1 MEALLECCCGVDVHR
16 DILQVCI
23 LKGLTDNPEV
33 IRAEFKTMPNN
44 LAEFVQWLISHE
56 CYHVAMESTGVYWRP
71 VYEAIEESHSDYQS
85 LMVVNAH
92 HMRNL
97 PGRKNDV
104 KDAEWIATLLRHG
117 LLEASFVP
125 DKITRNLREYSRL
138 YRSFTCEKSRYLNR
152 LEKFLQTHGFKLST
166 VLSNIYGVSGRRL
179 LYKLSETGD
188 LLASDI
194 IEAVDKRVKKT
205 TDEIHEAIKG
215 KLALCERRLLKT
227 LLAKIDQI
235 QKEIEEILII
245 MQEVAQPYQAA
256 VEQLDSIPGVDTLSA
271 LTVIAEISA
280 TPQNHFSSSAKLCSW
295 AGLSP
300 RNDESAGKVKSRKI
314 LHGNP
319 YIKSI
324 LCQVAWASVR
334 VRKSSFAMWFWSHQG
349 KLGRKKAIIAVARK
363 ILTLI
368 YKLLKSGEFYD
379 STIALKAYSSPPLNN
394 SLG

>member
-1 MEALLECCCGVDVHR
+1 VEALLECCCGIDVHR
-16 DILQVCI
+16 DTLQACI
-23 LKGLTDNPEV
+23 VKGLTDNPEMIQV
-33 IRAEFKTMPNN
+33 EFRTVPANLVELVRWLKT
-44 LAEFVQWLISHE
+44 HD
-56 CYHVAMESTGVYWRP
+56 CYHIAMESTGVYWRP
-71 VYEAIEESHSDYQS
+71 VYEAIEELHDDCKC

-97 PGRKNDV
+97 PGRKSDV

-125 DKITRNLREYSRL
+125 DKTIRSLREYSRL
-138 YRSFTCEKSRYLNR
+138 YKSFTGEKSRYLNR

-166 VLSNIYGVSGRRL
+166 VLSDVYGISGKKL
-179 LYKLSETGD
+179 LCKLSETGY
-188 LLASDI
+188 LLPTDVM
-194 IEAVDKRVKKT
+194 EAVDKRVKKSRE
-205 TDEIHEAIKG
+205 EIHEAIKG
-215 KLALCERRLLKT
+215 KLALCERKLLKT
-227 LLAKIDQI
+227 LLAKIDQV
-235 QKEIEEILII
+235 QKEIEEILVI

-280 TPQNHFSSSAKLCSW
+280 TPQHHFSSSSKLSSW

-314 LHGNP
+314 VHGNP

-324 LCQVAWASVR
+324 LCQVAWASTR
-334 VRKSSFAMWFWSHQG
+334 VRKSPFALWFWSHQG

-379 STIALKAYSSPPLNN
+379 LNIALKAYSSPPLNN
-394 SLG
+394 STV